1 MSNLWIPGWQFAET
15 VFDPLRT
22 FLEESTPQ
30 VLSYAS
36 ADQDWSSWCD
46 AQLSRIPQGARL
58 IGWSLGGMLAC
69 ELARRSDRVSSVL
82 VLQANT
88 RFSGGPGLPEAVAEG
103 FRHRYAR
110 HPDATRARFSA
121 LVAPEHPVQVQDHL
135 LPGLHDQTLDWL
147 YEIDVQNGPGSVP
160 VDVLLSRQDRLV
172 PCESARDSWL
182 AVARSV
188 EVIDGCHGAPLISPA
203 LVADWVVA
211 HG

>member
-103 FRHRYAR
+103 FPAAPEVSLGGSYLTAL
-110 HPDATRARFSA
+110 DDARFIVNDAILGFATA
-121 LVAPEHPVQVQDHL
+121 LA
-135 LPGLHDQTLDWL
+135 G
-147 YEIDVQNGPGSVP
+147 
-160 VDVLLSRQDRLV
+160 VLLLFLYAFRRLG
-172 PCESARDSWL
+172 PLLFAALPLASGLLLAFGFAGL
-182 AVARSV
+182 AVGTLSTATS
-188 EVIDGCHGAPLISPA
+188 GTSGST
-203 LVADWVVA
+203 
-211 HG
+211 